1 MASTDYPFSVS
12 SKFIDDH
19 GTEHLVTIRG
29 QNIETFQT
37 RLTEAANIFPYA
49 GFSVTEHVAM
59 PAAPVPTPI
68 KPVAATP
75 SPPVVGWQRPPPN
88 SPTNPIAAGEPAA
101 TAAANVRAASAR
113 IAPECP
119 VHARKMLR
127 SKFGDQDWYCSAK
140 VEGGEYCDQRVAA

>member
-29 QNIETFQT
+29 QNIETFQS
-37 RLTEAANIFPYA
+37 RLNEASNIFPYA
-49 GFSVTEHVAM
+49 GFSVTENVVI
-59 PAAPVPTPI
+59 PATPTPI
-68 KPVAATP
+68 NPLAATE
-75 SPPVVGWQRPPPN
+75 
-88 SPTNPIAAGEPAA
+88 AAA
-101 TAAANVRAASAR
+101 TAAANVRAATAR
-113 IAPECP
+113 IAPQCA